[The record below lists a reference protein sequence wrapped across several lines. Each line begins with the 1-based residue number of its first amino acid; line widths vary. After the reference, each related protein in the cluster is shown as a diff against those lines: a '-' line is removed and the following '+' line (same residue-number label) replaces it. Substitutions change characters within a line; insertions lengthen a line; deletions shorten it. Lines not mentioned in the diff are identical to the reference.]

1 MGTDPPMWSTW
12 CGMGLAEG
20 RRCTAMS
27 AAAERDDTRET
38 ESGARRGAWPCD
50 RVPYENRH
58 MNIETGTGEEAPRPE
73 SASFSNHESN
83 IYIGASRRTP
93 SRLGPRDAKL
103 RHSDR
108 YSHTATWND
117 PPPTRPRATHML
129 MQSAIRVK

>member
-38 ESGARRGAWPCD
+38 ESGARRGAGPCD

-103 RHSDR
+103 RHR
-108 YSHTATWND
+108 QILTYSNVERPSPNTSTRHTHAD
-117 PPPTRPRATHML
+117 AKAP
-129 MQSAIRVK
+129 SE